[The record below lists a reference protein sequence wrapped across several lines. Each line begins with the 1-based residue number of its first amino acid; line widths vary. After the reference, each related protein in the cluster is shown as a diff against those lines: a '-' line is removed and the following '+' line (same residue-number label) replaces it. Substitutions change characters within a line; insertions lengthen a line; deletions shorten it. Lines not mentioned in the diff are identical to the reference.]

1 MDGIF
6 LAPPLPWA
14 YPGRLMRMLATYIGT
29 HIRRH
34 PLLAAGM
41 YGFGL
46 LIAALWVIE
55 PLYTSYAVDQLLS
68 LQTGGTPDILRI
80 ALVWGAIFVSL
91 SISQAI
97 GKYLQWWFDM
107 TLELETVERAYAHVL
122 KLPISFHNSQKTGE
136 AMKTISD
143 GADQLSYMINRNIL
157 QLGMS
162 LGAAVTFL
170 ITSFLVEWRLALIL
184 VAVLVIFMCIVFWG
198 TLKTAPLQDKA
209 NQLWVKPSGR
219 QFDAVTNISSVKS
232 GAQEL
237 RELATVERLHAEGL
251 DTQLKINRLWAF
263 LEAMHFFMLTRILL
277 VAVGVLLMVR
287 GELTLGQL
295 YFFQFSFY
303 RVLTPFEMLA
313 DVLPQWRKAYGKVK
327 MMHVL
332 LGADVEAGAR
342 AQGIVPTELK
352 GEIRFEDVSFAYAEK
367 PSAVAEPDAKS
378 AHRPEPIEE
387 VADETALA
395 GRDESRDVEA
405 PETTDAKDET
415 AEWRATLTHL
425 TFTIKPGEHVALVGH
440 SGAGKSTV
448 ASLLNRFYD
457 VTGGRILVD
466 GVDLSDLDVGW
477 WRSQIGLVLQENLMF
492 NDSVLENIRYARPSA
507 TLDEVKL
514 AAKRASADEFIERL
528 PKKYDSEIGER
539 GVKLSGG
546 ERQRLAIARAILK
559 DPKIVIL
566 DEATSALD
574 SMTERKVQEG
584 IKELIAG
591 RTAIIIAH
599 RLSTVRS
606 VDRIAVMEN
615 GTLVA
620 MAPHDELLKTNAL
633 YRNMV
638 ELQQGGVLPE

>member
-1 MDGIF
+1 
-6 LAPPLPWA
+6 
-14 YPGRLMRMLATYIGT
+14 MRMLWRYIGP
-29 HIRRH
+29 HVRRH
-34 PLLAAGM
+34 PLLAGGM
-41 YGFGL
+41 YGFAL
-46 LIAALWVIE
+46 VIAALWVVE

-68 LQTGGTPDILRI
+68 LQNGGHPNILRI
-80 ALVWGAIFVSL
+80 AVFWGAIFVGL
-91 SISQAI
+91 SISQAF

-107 TLELETVERAYAHVL
+107 TLELETVERAYDHVL
-122 KLPISFHNSQKTGE
+122 RLPIAFHNSQKTGE

-143 GADQLSYMINRNIL
+143 GADQLAYMINRNVL

-170 ITSFLVEWRLALIL
+170 VTSFLVEWRLAIIL
-184 VAVLVIFMCIVFWG
+184 VAVLCVFMVIVFLG

-209 NQLWVKPSGR
+209 NQQWVKPTGR
-219 QFDAVTNISSVKS
+219 QYDAVTNISSVKS
-232 GAQEL
+232 GAQED
-237 RELATVERLHAEGL
+237 RELATIERLHAEGL
-251 DTQLKINRLWAF
+251 ATQLRINKMWAF

-277 VAVGVLLMVR
+277 VAAGVLLMVR

-332 LGADVEAGAR
+332 LGAEVEAGAEKP
-342 AQGIVPTELK
+342 GIVPAELR
-352 GEIRFEDVSFAYAEK
+352 GGIRFEDVCFAYAED
-367 PSAVAEPDAKS
+367 PSAEPEPDAKS
-378 AHRPEPIEE
+378 PRKTEPPEEM
-387 VADETALA
+387 ADDSAMELHDE
-395 GRDESRDVEA
+395 GRGLEPPVEGK
-405 PETTDAKDET
+405 AKDET
-415 AEWRATLTHL
+415 AEWRATLEHL
-425 TFTIKPGEHVALVGH
+425 SFEIRAGEHVALVGH

-457 VTGGRILVD
+457 VTSGRILVD
-466 GVDLSDLDVGW
+466 GVDVNDLDVRW

-492 NDSVLENIRYARPSA
+492 NDSVLENIRYARPDA
-507 TLDEVKL
+507 TLEEVKL

-559 DPKIVIL
+559 DPKIVVL

-574 SMTERKVQEG
+574 SLTERKVQEG
-584 IKELIAG
+584 IKELVAG
-591 RTAIIIAH
+591 RTAVIIAH

-606 VDRIAVMEN
+606 VDRIAVLE
-615 GTLVA
+615 GGKLQA
-620 MAPHDELLKTNAL
+620 MAPHDELMRTNAL
-633 YRNMV
+633 YRSMV
-638 ELQQGGVLPE
+638 ELQQGGVLSE

>member
-1 MDGIF
+1 
-6 LAPPLPWA
+6 
-14 YPGRLMRMLATYIGT
+14 
-29 HIRRH
+29 
-34 PLLAAGM
+34 
-41 YGFGL
+41 
-46 LIAALWVIE
+46 
-55 PLYTSYAVDQLLS
+55 
-68 LQTGGTPDILRI
+68 
-80 ALVWGAIFVSL
+80 
-91 SISQAI
+91 
-97 GKYLQWWFDM
+97 M
-107 TLELETVERAYAHVL
+107 T
-122 KLPISFHNSQKTGE
+122 
-136 AMKTISD
+136 
-143 GADQLSYMINRNIL
+143 
-157 QLGMS
+157 
-162 LGAAVTFL
+162 
-170 ITSFLVEWRLALIL
+170 
-184 VAVLVIFMCIVFWG
+184 
-198 TLKTAPLQDKA
+198 
-209 NQLWVKPSGR
+209 
-219 QFDAVTNISSVKS
+219 
-232 GAQEL
+232 
-237 RELATVERLHAEGL
+237 
-251 DTQLKINRLWAF
+251 
-263 LEAMHFFMLTRILL
+263 
-277 VAVGVLLMVR
+277 
-287 GELTLGQL
+287 
-295 YFFQFSFY
+295 
-303 RVLTPFEMLA
+303 
-313 DVLPQWRKAYGKVK
+313 
-327 MMHVL
+327 MMHML
-332 LGADVEAGAR
+332 LGADVETGAR
-342 AQGIVPTELK
+342 KPGIVPKELK
-352 GEIRFEDVSFAYAEK
+352 GEIRFENVCFAYVEK
-367 PSAVAEPDAKS
+367 PAAADEHDVKS
-378 AHRPEPIEE
+378 PHRPEPIDE
-387 VADETALA
+387 VADETGLA
-395 GRDESRDVEA
+395 GRDESRGVDA

-415 AEWRATLTHL
+415 AEWRATLRNL

-466 GVDLSDLDVGW
+466 GIDMNDLDVRW

-507 TLDEVKL
+507 TLEEVKL

-615 GTLVA
+615 GSLVA